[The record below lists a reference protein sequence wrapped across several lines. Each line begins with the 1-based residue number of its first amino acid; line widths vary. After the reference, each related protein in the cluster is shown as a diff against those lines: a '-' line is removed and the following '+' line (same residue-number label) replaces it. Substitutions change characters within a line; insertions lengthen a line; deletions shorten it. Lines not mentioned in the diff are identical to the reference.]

1 MSAEAHPPVVGR
13 PAPVRPARDGEARA
27 RVGVRVRRGLPADID
42 VVVEL
47 RLALLR
53 EHAGN
58 PIYGR
63 LRRDARSRA
72 ERLFAA
78 QLAARGEVTFLA
90 EKEGE
95 VVGIL
100 RCIDAQGSPLLHPDR
115 YGYIASVYV
124 RPAVRRSGVLRALVA
139 SAERWCERRG
149 LTELRLHNA
158 ADNELASAA
167 WSGLGFEVAEVLR
180 VRPLHPRGG

>member
-1 MSAEAHPPVVGR
+1 
-13 PAPVRPARDGEARA
+13 
-27 RVGVRVRRGLPADID
+27 VRRGVPADLP

-63 LRRDARSRA
+63 LRRDARQRA

-78 QLAARGEVTFLA
+78 QLTARGEVTFLA
-90 EKEGE
+90 EREGE

-100 RCIDAQGSPLLHPDR
+100 RCMDAQGSPLLDPAR

-124 RPAVRRSGVLRALVA
+124 RPGARRGGVLRALVA
-139 SAERWCERRG
+139 AAERWCERRG

-158 ADNELASAA
+158 VDNELATAA

-180 VRPLHPRGG
+180 VRPLHAPRR

>member
-1 MSAEAHPPVVGR
+1 MTA
-13 PAPVRPARDGEARA
+13 APRVRPAA
-27 RVGVRVRRGLPADID
+27 RVRRATLDDLP

-58 PIYGR
+58 PVYGR

-72 ERLFAA
+72 ERLFSA
-78 QLAARGEVTFLA
+78 QLASPNEVTLLA
-90 EKEGE
+90 ERDEL

-100 RCIDAQGSPLLHPDR
+100 RCLDAQGSPLLHPER
-115 YGYIASVYV
+115 YGYIASVFV
-124 RPAVRRSGVLRALVA
+124 RPTARRTGILRVLMAA
-139 SAERWCERRG
+139 AESWAARRG

-158 ADNELASAA
+158 SDNALANAA
-167 WSGLGFEVAEVLR
+167 WARLGFEVAEVLR
-180 VRPLHPRGG
+180 VRRLDRRA